1 MRAWDD
7 FCDMVSDGPIGDFTV
22 DRNNS
27 IPTNTHI
34 KNVRTIVLV
43 VRQSDRTGFRRNG
56 VQGMKGRGDA
66 QPLVRPNLVLI
77 SFGGEWTMMNQPTAF
92 IDNE

>member
-1 MRAWDD
+1 MIFVTW
-7 FCDMVSDGPIGDFTV
+7 FPMVRSEISPWTGTSP
-22 DRNNS
+22 S
-27 IPTNTHI
+27 QHTHTQ
-34 KNVRTIVLV
+34 NARTIVLV
-43 VRQSDRTGFRRNG
+43 IRQSDRTGFRRNG